1 MTEDQH
7 KLAIEANI
15 KVFNSKMA
23 EEYDNREAMQFL
35 SIFFAKC
42 LLEFDV
48 SRPRKTL
55 EESNKTI
62 GNPEKLYNGFSPGK
76 SLPEVNTFEL
86 QFPNSAFKPGMKL
99 MDFACGTGIL
109 TQYFAPYLV
118 TDSEQK
124 SEIIGIDINPAFLA
138 KFNEKANHINTI
150 YNGVAM
156 TSYLCDILDPTAK
169 EVVSQFEDSMDLIVC
184 TISYHHIDN
193 YEKVT
198 KKLASFLKPGGWL
211 YLVDFYNEDVEISS
225 STKSASHAVRH
236 MGGLRVDALNRTLG
250 EFSNLTNVSSAREAR
265 VYLWQEQAFI
275 EHHLPEEINKKLKNN
290 QLRSKESN
298 GTTVYLVE
306 TSLILAIGQKK
317 VD

>member
-15 KVFNSKMA
+15 KVFDSKMA
-23 EEYDNREAMQFL
+23 DEYDNREAIHFL
-35 SIFFAKC
+35 SIFFAKS
-42 LLEFDV
+42 LLEFDMT
-48 SRPRKTL
+48 RPRKTL
-55 EESNKTI
+55 EESSKII
-62 GNPEKLYNGFSPGK
+62 GDPEKLYNGVSPDK
-76 SLPEVNTFEL
+76 SLPDPHTFKT

-109 TQYFAPYLV
+109 TQHFARYLA
-118 TDSEQK
+118 TDSGQK
-124 SEIIGIDINPAFLA
+124 SEIVGIDINPAFLA
-138 KFNEKANHINTI
+138 KFKEKANQINAK

-198 KKLASFLKPGGWL
+198 QKLASFLRPGGWL
-211 YLVDFYNEDVEISS
+211 YIVDFYNEDVETSS

-236 MGGLRVDALNRTLG
+236 MGGLKVDALNRTLG
-250 EFSNLTNVSSAREAR
+250 EYSNLTNVSSAREAR

-275 EHHLPEEINKKLKNN
+275 EHHLPEEINKKLKDN
-290 QLRSKESN
+290 QLRSKISN

-317 VD
+317 